1 MTDSTLLPR
10 RSPRRSMRRA
20 SAVAAVAII
29 SVAGA
34 CSSGD
39 GDDESGSATT
49 ASDAAPLT
57 LPDDEGATDDT
68 SAPSDDDADDAPAGW
83 VEYEAEGISI
93 DHPESWTPADN
104 EQAAIVLMIDPEGM
118 QFRRNIN
125 ILVQTGGGDGTLAD
139 YVELSDEQLATAGT
153 TVSDTGPTMLGDE
166 PAHQWRYTT
175 NTSGV
180 DVEVLTLV
188 AVKNGSAYLATYT
201 SAPADFDE
209 QLPDVE
215 RSFATVDLPD

>member
-1 MTDSTLLPR
+1 
-10 RSPRRSMRRA
+10 MRRA

-57 LPDDEGATDDT
+57 LPGDEGATDDT